1 MKTKTKR
8 DVSDLKGAIRQS
20 KRRLRLLNELQQ
32 IGGIQGVYL
41 WQYIHAESYNLK
53 KLRQELREA
62 KNDKRTKKAYK

>member
-8 DVSDLKGAIRQS
+8 DVSDLKGAIRRS

-41 WQYIHAESYNLK
+41 WQHIYAEAYSLRN
-53 KLRQELREA
+53 LRQQLREIKSD
-62 KNDKRTKKAYK
+62 KNSKKAN